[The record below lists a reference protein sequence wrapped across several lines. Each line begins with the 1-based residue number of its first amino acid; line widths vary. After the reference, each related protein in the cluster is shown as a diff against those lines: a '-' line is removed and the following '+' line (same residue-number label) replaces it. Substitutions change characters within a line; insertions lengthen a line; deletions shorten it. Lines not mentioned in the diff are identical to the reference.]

1 MFSFDKPTNCI
12 NGVFKTNKFFNVL
25 NLSKVESAHK
35 KLDIT
40 DETNCRL
47 DSMVT
52 LISKIFVNFT
62 YFQINEKHM
71 QHDLLEHFKMTSDLI
86 GTTLMD
92 YRRSTAIFSN
102 NLLKIFPFVILQ
114 LTIVYAIV
122 AKTYQTSRKTLLMKQ
137 KLFFS
142 GLQ

>member
-71 QHDLLEHFKMTSDLI
+71 QHDLLEHFKM
-86 GTTLMD
+86 D